1 MYCEVCGRSGGHL
14 PNCPENPNY
23 EENEFTPNKKCDF
36 CGEMIEDGELYIE
49 NDNGE
54 YAHLNCVDI
63 ESLCDFLAID
73 IYEEGG
79 E

>member
-23 EENEFTPNKKCDF
+23 EENEFIPNKKCDF
-36 CGEMIEDGELYIE
+36 CGEMIEYGELYIE

-63 ESLCDFLAID
+63 ESLCDFLDID

>member
-1 MYCEVCGRSGGHL
+1 MYCEVCGRSDGHL

-23 EENEFTPNKKCDF
+23 EEYEFNPDKKCDF
-36 CGEMIEDGELYIE
+36 CNEMIENGELYIS
-49 NDNGE
+49 NGNGE
-54 YAHLNCVDI
+54 YAHLNCVDV
-63 ESLCDFLAID
+63 ESLCDFLGVD

>member
-14 PNCPENPNY
+14 PNCPENTNY
-23 EENEFTPNKKCDF
+23 EENEFIPNKKCDF

-49 NDNGE
+49 NNNGE

-73 IYEEGG
+73 IDKEGG

>member
-1 MYCEVCGRSGGHL
+1 MYCEVCGRSDGHL

-23 EENEFTPNKKCDF
+23 EEYKFNPDKKCDF
-36 CGEMIEDGELYIE
+36 CNEMIENGELYIG
-49 NDNGE
+49 NNNGE
-54 YAHLNCVDI
+54 YAHLNCVDV
-63 ESLCDFLAID
+63 ESLCDFLGID

>member
-14 PNCPENPNY
+14 PNRPENPNY
-23 EENEFTPNKKCDF
+23 EEYEFNPDKKCDF

-49 NDNGE
+49 NNSGE
-54 YAHLNCVDI
+54 YAHLNCTDI
-63 ESLCDFLAID
+63 ESLCSFLGVD

>member
-14 PNCPENPNY
+14 SNCPENPNY
-23 EENEFTPNKKCDF
+23 EEYEFNPDKKCDF
-36 CGEMIEDGELYIE
+36 CNEMIENGELYIS
-49 NDNGE
+49 NGNGE
-54 YAHLNCVDI
+54 CAHLNCVDI
-63 ESLCDFLAID
+63 ESLCDFLGVD

>member
-1 MYCEVCGRSGGHL
+1 MYCEVCGRYGGHL

-23 EENEFTPNKKCDF
+23 EENEFIPNKKCDF